1 MKTYK
6 HLLLAIDVY
15 ENDDALV
22 EEALQLVK
30 RHNGTLS
37 VVHVAPQV
45 ISSVPYAYDFQV
57 SLVEHA
63 QKQLEQLKSKFKF
76 TDSQM
81 HLLNGQPKQEV
92 TALAKKIGADLIV
105 CGSHGKHGFGL
116 ILGSTANGILHF
128 AGVDVLTIRINP
140 EGKRLVDFPY
150 RDVVVATN
158 LHDDNA
164 KVLEAAHNVAEAF
177 GATLHIIH
185 VVGDVA
191 ALGYYPAIEFD
202 LKGDAEKELTRLV
215 AEYKLTVKKENL
227 HVAIGFPKQEILD
240 LTARTQAQL
249 IVIGSHG
256 RKGLAAAVL
265 GSTAN
270 AVLHGAKS
278 DTLVVRL

>member
-22 EEALQLVK
+22 EEALLLVK
-30 RHNGTLS
+30 RHQGTLS
-37 VVHVAPQV
+37 IVHVAPHV
-45 ISSVPYAYDFQV
+45 LSSVPYAYDFQA
-57 SLVEHA
+57 SIVEHA
-63 QKQLEQLKSKFKF
+63 KKKLSELKTKFKF
-76 TDSQM
+76 SDAQV
-81 HLLNGQPKQEV
+81 HLLEGQPKQEV

-105 CGSHGKHGFGL
+105 CGSHGKHGLGL

-150 RDVVVATN
+150 KNVVVATN

-164 KVLEAAHNVAEAF
+164 KVLETANDIARAF
-177 GATLHIIH
+177 EATLHVIH

-202 LKGDAEKELTRLV
+202 LKGDAEKELVRLV
-215 AEYKLTVKKENL
+215 EKQKIEVKKENI
-227 HVAIGFPKQEILD
+227 HVSIGFPKQEILD
-240 LTARTQAQL
+240 LTTRVHAGL

>member
-22 EEALQLVK
+22 EEALLLVK
-30 RHNGTLS
+30 RHQGTLS
-37 VVHVAPQV
+37 VVHVAPHV
-45 ISSVPYAYDFQV
+45 LSSVPYAYDFQAAI
-57 SLVEHA
+57 VEHA
-63 QKQLEQLKSKFKF
+63 KKKLSELKAKFKF
-76 TDSQM
+76 SDAQV
-81 HLLNGQPKQEV
+81 HLLEGQPKQEI

-105 CGSHGKHGFGL
+105 CGSHGKHGLGL

-150 RDVVVATN
+150 KHIVVATN

-164 KVLEAAHNVAEAF
+164 KVLETANDIARAF
-177 GATLHIIH
+177 EATLHVIH

-202 LKGDAEKELTRLV
+202 LKGDAEKELARLI
-215 AEYKLTVKKENL
+215 EKQKIEVKKENI
-227 HVAIGFPKQEILD
+227 HVSIGFPKQEILD
-240 LTARTQAQL
+240 LTARAQAGL